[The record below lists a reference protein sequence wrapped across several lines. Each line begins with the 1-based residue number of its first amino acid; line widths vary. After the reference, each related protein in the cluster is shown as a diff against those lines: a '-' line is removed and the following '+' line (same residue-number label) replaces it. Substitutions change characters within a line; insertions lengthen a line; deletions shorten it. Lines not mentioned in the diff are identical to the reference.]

1 VQHVAGKLG
10 QTAWERMGM
19 LWSFKDDAQDMEGKM
34 IF

>member
-10 QTAWERMGM
+10 QTAWEGM